1 MNPNRPP
8 TDDDAYD
15 IEPDDADG
23 ARGADWRG
31 AEAGDGAGGE
41 AEGGK
46 AMGFLE
52 HLEELRWT
60 LVKCAVVFA
69 VAAGCI
75 AFFLKD
81 FNELLLRPL
90 YQVAKEY
97 PDVELD
103 LNTRS
108 VMESF
113 GIVIQLCGFG
123 GLAVAGPF
131 MIFFVGQFVAP
142 ALTKE
147 EMKLVLPT
155 GLSAFLL
162 FLLGASFG
170 FFLLIPSTLRVSI
183 ELNQLLGYSTLWTP
197 DSYYSLLVWLVFG
210 VGLAFEFPLLIV
222 MAIHFGLLEVKTLRK
237 FRRHAI
243 VAIFL
248 IAAIVTPTPDPFTQC
263 LFAAPLYF
271 LYEVAIIVGARVQT
285 RREARLA
292 AELNDV

>member
-15 IEPDDADG
+15 IDPDDAG
-23 ARGADWRG
+23 GMHG
-31 AEAGDGAGGE
+31 SEAPDAGRGAGG
-41 AEGGK
+41 ASEGGK

-69 VAAGCI
+69 IAAGVI
-75 AFFLKD
+75 AYFMKD
-81 FNELLLRPL
+81 FNDVLLWPL
-90 YQVAKEY
+90 HHVAAENPSLK
-97 PDVELD
+97 LD
-103 LNTRS
+103 LSTRS

-123 GLAVAGPF
+123 GLAAAAPF

-142 ALTKE
+142 ALTKDE
-147 EMKLVLPT
+147 LRLVAPT

-183 ELNQLLGYSTLWTP
+183 ELNSLLGFSTLWTP

-222 MAIHFGLLEVKTLRK
+222 MAIHFGLLEVKTLRR

-271 LYEVAIIVGARVQT
+271 LYEVAIVVGARVQA

-292 AELNDV
+292 AELNDL